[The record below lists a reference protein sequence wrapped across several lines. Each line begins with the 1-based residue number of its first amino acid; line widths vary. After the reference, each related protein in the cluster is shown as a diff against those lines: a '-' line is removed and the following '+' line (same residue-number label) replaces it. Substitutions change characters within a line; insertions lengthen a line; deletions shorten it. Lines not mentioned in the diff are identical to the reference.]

1 MKYLGLILFITI
13 LLISG
18 NAQGAQRED
27 KTNMERVQ
35 IAEQTQEKWQG
46 NAEDTFAKT
55 DPELSSITNNLVYG
69 EILSTGVLSDKQ
81 KALVILASLT
91 TTQSWEEM
99 SQTVKS
105 ALRIGVTP
113 LEIREALYHCAPY
126 VGIPRVKKAVLLA
139 NKEFS
144 DANIS
149 LPLDNA
155 GSVSESTRFKD
166 GLAVQKQIFGSDT
179 IENMQKSAPVNQQA
193 LITEYLSGWC
203 FGDFYT
209 RGILDVKMRE
219 LITFSAI
226 VSLGGCNPQA
236 QAHAK
241 ANLTV
246 GNSADDLLD
255 ALAVMLPLIG
265 YPRTLNGLGCVNAIL
280 SAIEKK

>member
-91 TTQSWEEM
+91 ATQSWEEM